1 MTSKLYIHNIPWN
14 TEESQ
19 IIEFFSK
26 VGPVK
31 TIKMI
36 TDRETGRS
44 KGACYIEMEEGDRA
58 IQELNNT
65 EFLGKNIRI
74 NPARERNGR

>member
-31 TIKMI
+31 TVKMI